1 MFVEQMIIFREGLVE
16 QILTFK
22 TDECFFSLSGG
33 WLLIGNLTISDPTK
47 GTEITNN
54 VLQDDHGQISSL
66 SEATGGRFLISQNLL
81 VLQTLHEYTDFKELR
96 IRCYKP
102 WHGRTVHAI
111 LKGDGIMQKI
121 LKRKSKSG
129 ICNPG
134 EIRFLEDDTSKMK
147 TETCNNLLIGF
158 VGHTLPLYDHV
169 LASLSHLH
177 VVLTSS
183 RLDCNDIDSEL
194 GHTKQGTWQFYVR

>member
-1 MFVEQMIIFREGLVE
+1 ML
-16 QILTFK
+16 
-22 TDECFFSLSGG
+22 FSLSGG

-121 LKRKSKSG
+121 LTQKSKSG
-129 ICNPG
+129 ICDPG
-134 EIRFLEDDTSKMK
+134 EIRFLEDDTSKLK
-147 TETCNNLLIGF
+147 TENCNNLIIGYP
-158 VGHTLPLYDHV
+158 GYTLPLYDHV
-169 LASLSHLH
+169 FASFSELH

-183 RLDCNDIDSEL
+183 RLECDDFDVETGYRTS
-194 GHTKQGTWQFYVR
+194 GTWQFYVR